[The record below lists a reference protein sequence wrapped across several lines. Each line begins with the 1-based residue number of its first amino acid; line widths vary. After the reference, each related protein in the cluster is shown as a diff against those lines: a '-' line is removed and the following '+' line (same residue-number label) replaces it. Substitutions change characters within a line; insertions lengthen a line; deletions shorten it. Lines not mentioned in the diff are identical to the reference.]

1 MKRWLGFLMAAVMLL
16 TAFMILPIHGE
27 AELYDNVIRLHV
39 LANSDGEEDQ
49 ALKLTV
55 RDAVLEKTKTLLENV
70 DSREQAEAVLRQNL
84 PVIEQT
90 ALAALRA
97 KGAENSVCVELGE
110 ENYPTREYECL
121 AFPAGEY
128 LSLRVMIGEAEGQNW
143 WCVLFPPLC
152 LSAASAQSERD
163 TETVCLSAGLTG
175 EQYRM
180 IADTD
185 ETKYKL
191 RFKIL
196 EVAEEL
202 FN

>member
-1 MKRWLGFLMAAVMLL
+1 MKKWLGFLMAAVMLV

-39 LANSDGEEDQ
+39 LANSDSEEDQ

-55 RDAVLEKTKTLLENV
+55 RDAVLKKTQTLLENV
-70 DSREQAEAVLRQNL
+70 DSKEEAEAILRQNL

-90 ALAALRA
+90 ARDALRA
-97 KGAENSVCVELGE
+97 AGAENTVTVELGQE
-110 ENYPTREYECL
+110 SYPTREYERL

-152 LSAASAQSERD
+152 LTAATAQSEQE
-163 TETVCLSAGLTG
+163 TEAVCLSAGLSG

-196 EVAEEL
+196 EVAEE
-202 FN
+202 FFH

>member
-27 AELYDNVIRLHV
+27 AELYDNVIRMHV
-39 LANSDGEEDQ
+39 LANSDSEEDQ
-49 ALKLTV
+49 TLKLLV

-70 DSREQAEAVLRQNL
+70 DSREQAERVLRQNI
-84 PVIEQT
+84 PEIEQA
-90 ALAALRA
+90 ALAALHA
-97 KGAENSVCVELGE
+97 AGADHTVAAELGQE
-110 ENYPTREYECL
+110 IYPTREYENL

-128 LSLRVMIGEAEGQNW
+128 LSLRVMIGEAEGKNW

-152 LSAASAQSERD
+152 LTAASAQSKQEN
-163 TETVCLSAGLTG
+163 ETLCLSAGLTG

-185 ETKYKL
+185 QTKYKL

>member
-1 MKRWLGFLMAAVMLL
+1 MKRWLGFLMAAVMLV

-27 AELYDNVIRLHV
+27 AGLYDNVIRLHV
-39 LANSDGEEDQ
+39 LANSDSEEDQ

-70 DSREQAEAVLRQNL
+70 DGREQAERVLRQNL

-90 ALAALRA
+90 AKDALRA
-97 KGAENSVCVELGE
+97 AGAENTVAVDLGQE
-110 ENYPTREYECL
+110 HYPTREYESL
-121 AFPAGEY
+121 AFPAGKY

-152 LSAASAQSERD
+152 LTAATAQSKQE

-180 IADTD
+180 IADTE

>member
-1 MKRWLGFLMAAVMLL
+1 MKKWLGFLMAAVMLVA
-16 TAFMILPIHGE
+16 AFMILPIHGE

-39 LANSDGEEDQ
+39 LANSDSEEDQ

-55 RDAVLEKTKTLLENV
+55 RDALLKKTQTLLENV
-70 DSREQAEAVLRQNL
+70 DSKEEAEAILRQDL

-90 ALAALRA
+90 ARDALRA
-97 KGAENSVCVELGE
+97 AGAENTVTVELGQE
-110 ENYPTREYECL
+110 SYPTREYERL

-152 LSAASAQSERD
+152 LTAATAQSEQE
-163 TETVCLSAGLTG
+163 TEAVCLSAGLSG

-202 FN
+202 FH

>member
-1 MKRWLGFLMAAVMLL
+1 MKRWLGFLMAAVMLI

-39 LANSDGEEDQ
+39 LANSDSERDQ

-55 RDAVLEKTKTLLENV
+55 RDAVLEKTRTLLENV
-70 DSREQAEAVLRQNL
+70 DSKNHAEEILRQNL

-97 KGAENSVCVELGE
+97 AGADNTVTVKLDKEL
-110 ENYPTREYECL
+110 YPTREYENL

-128 LSLRVMIGEAEGQNW
+128 LSLRVMIGEAEGKNW

-152 LSAASAQSERD
+152 LTAATAQSKQE

-185 ETKYKL
+185 QTKYKL

>member
-1 MKRWLGFLMAAVMLL
+1 MKKWLGFLMAAVMLVA
-16 TAFMILPIHGE
+16 AFMILPIHGE

-39 LANSDGEEDQ
+39 LANSDSEEDQ

-55 RDAVLEKTKTLLENV
+55 RDAVLKKTQTLLENV
-70 DSREQAEAVLRQNL
+70 DSKEEAEAILRQDL

-90 ALAALRA
+90 ARDALRA
-97 KGAENSVCVELGE
+97 AGAENTVTVELGQE
-110 ENYPTREYECL
+110 SYPTREYERL

-152 LSAASAQSERD
+152 LTAATAQSEQE
-163 TETVCLSAGLTG
+163 TEAVCLSAGLSG

-202 FN
+202 FH

>member
-1 MKRWLGFLMAAVMLL
+1 MKKWLGFLMAAVMLV

-27 AELYDNVIRLHV
+27 AEIYDNVIRLHV
-39 LANSDGEEDQ
+39 LANSDSEEDQ
-49 ALKLTV
+49 ALKLAV
-55 RDAVLEKTKTLLENV
+55 RDAVLEKTKTIFKNV
-70 DSREQAEAVLRQNL
+70 DSKEEAEGVLRQNL
-84 PVIEQT
+84 PVIEQ
-90 ALAALRA
+90 AARDALRA
-97 KGAENSVCVELGE
+97 EGAENAVTVELGQE
-110 ENYPTREYECL
+110 SYPTREYERL

-128 LSLRVMIGEAEGQNW
+128 LSLRVMIGEADGKNW

-152 LSAASAQSERD
+152 LTAATAQSEQE
-163 TETVCLSAGLTG
+163 TETICLSAGLTG

>member
-1 MKRWLGFLMAAVMLL
+1 MKRFFGFFMAAILL
-16 TAFMILPIHGE
+16 AAAFMILPVHGE
-27 AELYDNVIRLHV
+27 SGIYDSVIRLHV
-39 LANSDGEEDQ
+39 LAESDSERDQ

-55 RDAVLEKTKTLLENV
+55 RDAVLEKTQTLLEKA
-70 DSREQAEAVLRQNL
+70 DTKEAAEQILRNSLPAIEAAAEAALQEAGAPNTVAVMLG
-84 PVIEQT
+84 VEQ
-90 ALAALRA
+90 
-97 KGAENSVCVELGE
+97 
-110 ENYPTREYECL
+110 YPTREYEQL

-152 LSAASAQSERD
+152 LSAAATREEN
-163 TETVCLSAGLTG
+163 ETICLSAGLTG

-185 ETKYKL
+185 ETKYRL

-196 EVAEEL
+196 EVAEEI
-202 FN
+202 FQ